1 MFRRWLLICG
11 MLLLA
16 ANTGCELHLI
26 EPLGDVTVVSVEAGG
41 EMLRMVLAE
50 QNAAGLKP
58 GDPGFEEKKATMVKD
73 NSVYDIA
80 SVYAVQD
87 VIRPER
93 TRDYLIRMLGVH
105 QLRLSKGIGKHLLA
119 TWPTSF

>member
-1 MFRRWLLICG
+1 M
-11 MLLLA
+11 
-16 ANTGCELHLI
+16 
-26 EPLGDVTVVSVEAGG
+26 
-41 EMLRMVLAE
+41 
-50 QNAAGLKP
+50 
-58 GDPGFEEKKATMVKD
+58 
-73 NSVYDIA
+73 
-80 SVYAVQD
+80 QD